1 MLGRNWAK
9 IEETVVKEA
18 LWLKDSARKICPTLC
33 PTLRV
38 KIGDFWCESMKKK
51 KC

>member
-1 MLGRNWAK
+1 MGRNWAK
-9 IEETVVKEA
+9 IEEMIAKEA

-38 KIGDFWCESMKKK
+38 KIGVFWCESMKKK